1 MKKLS
6 KFLTIAMMFVMTFAF
21 SITSSAA
28 QEVKEGEEVTLT
40 SGKTV
45 TVTKDA
51 NTGDF
56 YYKFTVKDK
65 STVNIKLFASKEDA
79 FGDVQLLDSN
89 KKKITFLDLDEGN
102 NQFLL
107 TKGTYYVSVNL
118 YSLIDID
125 SDEPCNIDVTAKLTV
140 KKYKAS
146 SMGGTKKS
154 KAKKLALNK
163 KSTIVGKAF
172 NQYGNKR
179 VADICHYYK
188 ITLKKS
194 QKLKVIVDSASTS
207 RETTFRIIGNGIKQS
222 DCVGEDFVKAK
233 GKNTTLMITDK
244 KGKAKTLK
252 PGTYTLLVYC
262 QVENDCV
269 SFKLK

>member
-1 MKKLS
+1 
-6 KFLTIAMMFVMTFAF
+6 MFVMTFAF

-28 QEVKEGEEVTLT
+28 QEVKEGEEVALS

-45 TVTKDA
+45 TVTKDT

-79 FGDVQLLDSN
+79 FGECHLLDS
-89 KKKITFLDLDEGN
+89 KKNKITEDLTYLEEGN
-102 NQFLL
+102 NQYLL
-107 TKGTYYVSVNL
+107 SKGTYYVSINL
-118 YSLIDID
+118 WDEGEELDSID
-125 SDEPCNIDVTAKLTV
+125 SEVGENEAVYIDVTAKLTV

-146 SMGGTKKS
+146 NMGGAKKS

-172 NQYGNKR
+172 NQYSMSKR
-179 VADICHYYK
+179 HGTSITYYK
-188 ITLKKS
+188 VTLKKA
-194 QKLKVIVDSASTS
+194 QKLKVVIDSASTS
-207 RETTFRIIGNGIKQS
+207 RDTVFFVQGTGTRKK
-222 DCVGEDFVKAK
+222 DFAGAVYRDPK
-233 GKNTTLMITDK
+233 GKSTTLVMTDSND
-244 KGKAKTLK
+244 KAKTLK
-252 PGTYTLLVYC
+252 PGTYIFEVHC
-262 QVENDCV
+262 RHQNECI